1 MCLSYPPYLIAIAAL
16 YLAIAHFQAAH
27 PGRSLLSPSLQ
38 KQIANNQAQAQAQAQ
53 VHAHAGLPAN
63 PTTGVIPPKPT
74 ASTAAT
80 LKGLNHPLPMNPL
93 LQKAQQARLA
103 TPPPGLPPNPTLA
116 SHANPQPPSSSSTT
130 SAKPTTMPD
139 PITYLSHLNV
149 NFSLVAVIVQEI
161 LSLWPL
167 WDSMEGGS
175 SLTPGPAQG
184 PSVAALKT
192 AAVKSS
198 RESTAAGEARLEGI
212 LEGPQMVQLV
222 ESMRSERE
230 KDRSFPEGGWPVPS
244 ARPTTAIQ
252 QQQLGVKRGRG

>member
-1 MCLSYPPYLIAIAAL
+1 
-16 YLAIAHFQAAH
+16 
-27 PGRSLLSPSLQ
+27 
-38 KQIANNQAQAQAQAQ
+38 
-53 VHAHAGLPAN
+53 
-63 PTTGVIPPKPT
+63 
-74 ASTAAT
+74 
-80 LKGLNHPLPMNPL
+80 
-93 LQKAQQARLA
+93 
-103 TPPPGLPPNPTLA
+103 
-116 SHANPQPPSSSSTT
+116 
-130 SAKPTTMPD
+130 MPD

-184 PSVAALKT
+184 PSVATLKT
-192 AAVKSS
+192 AAVKVSK
-198 RESTAAGEARLEGI
+198 ESAAAVEARLEGI
-212 LEGPQMVQLV
+212 LEGPLMVQLV